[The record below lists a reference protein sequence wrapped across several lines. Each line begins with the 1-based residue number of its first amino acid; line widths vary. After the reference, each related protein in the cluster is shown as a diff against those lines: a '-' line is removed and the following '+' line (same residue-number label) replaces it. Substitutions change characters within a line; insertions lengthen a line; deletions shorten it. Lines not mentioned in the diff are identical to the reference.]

1 MKKKIFSLN
10 NFVDKE
16 AECEDE
22 IQSKNSNHLN
32 LNSPISSLNNSIN
45 ENMEYE
51 NNDDNNHKEM
61 LKKIIKKEDEEI
73 EKLIYK
79 KYVISQNMK
88 KPNIPFEKENKIMNK
103 IFSKEIKR
111 NNNNKEKKVSDK
123 VDCLISQ
130 KKRRK

>member
-51 NNDDNNHKEM
+51 NNDDNNHK
-61 LKKIIKKEDEEI
+61 KI
-73 EKLIYK
+73 
-79 KYVISQNMK
+79 
-88 KPNIPFEKENKIMNK
+88 
-103 IFSKEIKR
+103 
-111 NNNNKEKKVSDK
+111 
-123 VDCLISQ
+123 
-130 KKRRK
+130 